1 MIRIIKRLPAD
12 KVVVAIMFLLLQ
24 ISGAIYLPYMTANI
38 VNEGIVNGDIYYI
51 CQQGIFMIGITIM
64 SLIGQVLNTYISA
77 KISYNMSSKLR
88 KDIYNKALTFSKR
101 EYDKFGAASLIT
113 RNINDV
119 TQVQSLVEMGLK
131 FLIIAPLYLLGGIV
145 MTYRLSPKLS
155 LIFIGVIPFL
165 AIGTIVIYRFANPLY
180 EKMQKLLDRLNL
192 LFREGLTG
200 VKVIR
205 AFGREEEDYKKYN
218 AINQN
223 YTKTAI
229 KAGTIMSV
237 FTPFITVLLNLTT
250 IIIIWIG
257 SRSIASGTMEIGTTM
272 AAISYSTQILI
283 GFTILASVILAIPRG
298 KISIER
304 INEILDMNLSIIE
317 SSKTEVSKNGYL
329 QFEKVYF
336 SYPGAEKKALEDISF
351 KVKEGETLA
360 IIGSTGDGK
369 TSLINLIIRL
379 YDIESGYIKIGDV
392 DIRKIKKSELNHM
405 VSLVPQKST
414 LFMGSIR
421 DNMLI
426 AKPDATDEEI
436 WEALDLACATE
447 FVSNLNGGLDSMV
460 EKAGGNFSGGQKQ
473 RICIARGL
481 LKDANIYIFDD
492 SFSALDFKTDRI
504 IRESIQNKL
513 SKAITVIVAQRV
525 SAVMNA
531 DLIAVLDNGKLV
543 GLGTHEELKKSNNVY
558 KEIIDSQMYKEGIA

>member
-101 EYDKFGAASLIT
+101 EYDKFGVASLIT

-205 AFGREEEDYKKYN
+205 AFGSEEEDYKKYN

-317 SSKTEVSKNGYL
+317 SSKTEVSKNRYL
-329 QFEKVYF
+329 QFEKVDF

>member
-1 MIRIIKRLPAD
+1 MLRIIKRLPAD

-51 CQQGIFMIGITIM
+51 YHQGIFMIGITIM

-88 KDIYNKALTFSKR
+88 KDIYNKVLTFSKR

-145 MTYRLSPKLS
+145 MTYQLSPKLS

-205 AFGREEEDYKKYN
+205 AFGKEEEDYKKYN

-317 SSKTEVSKNGYL
+317 SSKTEASKNGSL
-329 QFEKVYF
+329 QFEKVDF

-379 YDIESGYIKIGDV
+379 YDIDNGYIKIGDV

-531 DLIAVLDNGKLV
+531 DSIAVLDNGKLV
-543 GLGTHEELKKSNNVY
+543 GLGTHKELKKSNNVY

>member
-88 KDIYNKALTFSKR
+88 KDIYNKVLTFSKR

-165 AIGTIVIYRFANPLY
+165 AIGTIAIYRFANPLY

-298 KISIER
+298 TISIER

-317 SSKTEVSKNGYL
+317 SSKTEASKNGSL
-329 QFEKVYF
+329 QFEKVDF

-379 YDIESGYIKIGDV
+379 YDIDNGYIKIGDV

-531 DLIAVLDNGKLV
+531 DSIAVLDNGKLV

>member
-1 MIRIIKRLPAD
+1 MLRIIKRLPAD

-51 CQQGIFMIGITIM
+51 YHQGIFMIGITIM

-88 KDIYNKALTFSKR
+88 KDIYNKVLTFSKR

-205 AFGREEEDYKKYN
+205 AFGKEEEDYKKYN

-257 SRSIASGTMEIGTTM
+257 SGSIASGTMEIGTTM

-317 SSKTEVSKNGYL
+317 SSKTEVSKNGSL
-329 QFEKVYF
+329 QFEKVDF

-351 KVKEGETLA
+351 KVKEGETLD

-379 YDIESGYIKIGDV
+379 YDIESGYIKIGNV

-513 SKAITVIVAQRV
+513 SKAITVIVAQRI

>member
-88 KDIYNKALTFSKR
+88 KDIYNKVLTFSKR
-101 EYDKFGAASLIT
+101 EYDKFGAAPLIT

-329 QFEKVYF
+329 QFEKVDF

-379 YDIESGYIKIGDV
+379 YDIDNGYIKIGDV

-405 VSLVPQKST
+405 ISLVPQKST

-436 WEALDLACATE
+436 WEALNLACAAE

-473 RICIARGL
+473 RICIARAL

>member
-1 MIRIIKRLPAD
+1 MLRIIKRLPAD

-88 KDIYNKALTFSKR
+88 KDIYNKVLTFSKR

-317 SSKTEVSKNGYL
+317 SSKTEASKNGSL
-329 QFEKVYF
+329 QFEKVDF

-379 YDIESGYIKIGDV
+379 YDIDNGYIKIGDV

-531 DLIAVLDNGKLV
+531 DSIAVLDNGNLV